1 MKMKKQPLGLYI
13 HIPYC
18 IHKCGYCDFNS
29 HPIKQDEMDHYID
42 ALVVEMKHYAKIY
55 TNTNIIKTI
64 FLGGGTPTTLN
75 PFQLER
81 ILKECVNEFTI
92 ASNAEITIEAN
103 PATVGIEL
111 MKSIRTMG
119 YNRISIGVQSFD
131 KAELKLLDRAH
142 GPKEIHSTV
151 DCARKAGFDN
161 LSLDLM
167 FAVPNQSLSSWENN
181 LNKAL
186 EKNPEHLSTYNL
198 TIEQGTA
205 FSKLQSNGKLIMPD
219 DGHQLE
225 LYKKT
230 IERLTKKGFHH
241 YEISNFARQGKECKH
256 NITYWENTNTLGLGA
271 GASSYM
277 NGTRFKNINL
287 PAHYIRQVKEKK
299 IAVEHSETLEL
310 RQAMGETIMLGLRL
324 LQGISIHQFE
334 KRFQISFIKLFRNII
349 SALKEKE
356 LVIIEKDYLR
366 LSQKGLFW
374 ADSVTLEFI

>member
-1 MKMKKQPLGLYI
+1 MKKQPLGLYI

-42 ALVVEMKHYAKIY
+42 ALVVEMRHYAKIY

-111 MKSIRTMG
+111 MKSIRTIG

-181 LNKAL
+181 LTKAL

-205 FSKLQSNGKLIMPD
+205 FSKLQSNGKLIMPE

-230 IERLTKKGFHH
+230 IEHLTKKGFHH
-241 YEISNFARQGKECKH
+241 YEISNFARRGKECKH
-256 NITYWENTNTLGLGA
+256 NITYWENKNTLGLGA

>member
-219 DGHQLE
+219 DDHQLE

-241 YEISNFARQGKECKH
+241 YEISNFARRGKECKH
-256 NITYWENTNTLGLGA
+256 NITYWENKNTLGLGA

>member
-1 MKMKKQPLGLYI
+1 MKQQPLGLYI

-29 HPIKQDEMDHYID
+29 HLIKQDEMDHYID
-42 ALVVEMKHYAKIY
+42 SLVVEMRHYAKIY
-55 TNTNIIKTI
+55 SNTNVIRTI
-64 FLGGGTPTTLN
+64 FLGGGTPTTLTAS
-75 PFQLER
+75 QLER
-81 ILKECVNEFTI
+81 ILKECVSEFTVP
-92 ASNAEITIEAN
+92 SDAEITIEAN
-103 PATVGIEL
+103 PATIDIEQL
-111 MKSIRTMG
+111 KSIRQTG

-142 GPKEIHSTV
+142 GPEEIHSTV
-151 DCARKAGFDN
+151 DRARKAGFDN

-181 LNKAL
+181 LDKAL

-219 DGHQLE
+219 DDHQLE

-230 IERLTKKGFHH
+230 IECLTKKGFHH
-241 YEISNFARQGKECKH
+241 YEISNFARRGKECKH
-256 NITYWENTNTLGLGA
+256 NITYWENKNTLGLGA

-287 PAHYIRQVKEKK
+287 PAHYIRQVKEEKT
-299 IAVEHSETLEL
+299 AVEYSETLEP

-334 KRFQISFIKLFRNII
+334 KRFQISFINLFRNII

-374 ADSVTLEFI
+374 ADSVILEFI

>member
-1 MKMKKQPLGLYI
+1 MKKQPLGLYI

-111 MKSIRTMG
+111 MKSIRAMG

-219 DGHQLE
+219 DDHQLE

-241 YEISNFARQGKECKH
+241 YEISNFARRGKECKH
-256 NITYWENTNTLGLGA
+256 NITYWENKNTLGLGA

>member
-1 MKMKKQPLGLYI
+1 MEKQSLGLYI

-29 HPIKQDEMDHYID
+29 HPIKHDEMDHYID
-42 ALVVEMKHYAKIY
+42 ALVAEMQHYAKIY
-55 TNTNIIKTI
+55 SNTNIIKTI
-64 FLGGGTPTTLN
+64 FLGGGTPTTLTVY
-75 PFQLER
+75 QLER
-81 ILKECVNEFTI
+81 ILKECVKEFKV
-92 ASNAEITIEAN
+92 SPDAEITIEAN
-103 PATVGIEL
+103 PATIDIEQ
-111 MKSIRTMG
+111 MKSIRQTG

-131 KAELKLLDRAH
+131 KTELKLLDRAH
-142 GPKEIHSTV
+142 GPEEVHSTV

-167 FAVPNQSLSSWENN
+167 FAIPNQSLSSWESN
-181 LNKAL
+181 LDKAL

-205 FSKLQSNGKLIMPD
+205 FSKLQSNGKLIMPE

-230 IERLTKKGFHH
+230 IERLTKKGLHH

-271 GASSYM
+271 GASSYI

-287 PAHYIRQVKEKK
+287 PAHYIRQVKEEK
-299 IAVEHSETLEL
+299 IAVEHSETLEP

-334 KRFQISFIKLFRNII
+334 RRFQVSFINLFKNII
-349 SALKEKE
+349 HS
-356 LVIIEKDYLR
+356 
-366 LSQKGLFW
+366 F
-374 ADSVTLEFI
+374 

>member
-1 MKMKKQPLGLYI
+1 MKKQPLGLYI

-219 DGHQLE
+219 DDHQLE

-241 YEISNFARQGKECKH
+241 YEISNFAHRGKECKH
-256 NITYWENTNTLGLGA
+256 NITYWENKNTLGLGA

-299 IAVEHSETLEL
+299 IAVEHSETLEP

-334 KRFQISFIKLFRNII
+334 KRFQISFINLFRNII

-374 ADSVTLEFI
+374 ADSVILEFI

>member
-1 MKMKKQPLGLYI
+1 MKKQPLGLYI

-219 DGHQLE
+219 DDHQLE

-241 YEISNFARQGKECKH
+241 YEISNFARRGKECKH
-256 NITYWENTNTLGLGA
+256 NITYWENKNTLGLGA

-324 LQGISIHQFE
+324 LQGINIHQFE

-374 ADSVTLEFI
+374 ADSVILEFI

>member
-1 MKMKKQPLGLYI
+1 MKKQPLGLYI

-181 LNKAL
+181 LTKAL

-219 DGHQLE
+219 DDHQLE

-241 YEISNFARQGKECKH
+241 YEISNFARRGKECKH
-256 NITYWENTNTLGLGA
+256 NITYWENKNTLGLGA

-299 IAVEHSETLEL
+299 IAVEHSETLEP

-334 KRFQISFIKLFRNII
+334 KRFQISFINLFRNII

>member
-1 MKMKKQPLGLYI
+1 MEQQPLGLYI

-29 HPIKQDEMDHYID
+29 HPIKQDEMNHYID
-42 ALVVEMKHYAKIY
+42 ALVAEMKHYAKTY
-55 TNTNIIKTI
+55 SNTNIIRTI
-64 FLGGGTPTTLN
+64 FLGGGTPTTLTVY
-75 PFQLER
+75 QLER
-81 ILKECVNEFTI
+81 ILKECVSEFTV
-92 ASNAEITIEAN
+92 ASDAEITIEAN
-103 PATVGIEL
+103 PATIDIEQL
-111 MKSIRTMG
+111 KSIRQTG

-131 KAELKLLDRAH
+131 KTELKLLDRAH
-142 GPKEIHSTV
+142 GPEEIHSTV
-151 DCARKAGFDN
+151 DRARKAGFDN

-167 FAVPNQSLSSWENN
+167 FAVPNQSLSSWESN

-219 DGHQLE
+219 DAHQLE
-225 LYKKT
+225 LYKRT

-256 NITYWENTNTLGLGA
+256 NITYWENKNTLGLGA

-299 IAVEHSETLEL
+299 TPVEHSETLEP

-324 LQGISIHQFE
+324 LQGISIHKFE
-334 KRFQISFIKLFRNII
+334 RRFQVSFINLFKNII
-349 SALKEKE
+349 HSLKEKE
-356 LVIIEKDYLR
+356 LILIEDDCLR
-366 LSQKGLFW
+366 LSPKGLFL
-374 ADSVTLEFI
+374 ADSVILEFI

>member
-1 MKMKKQPLGLYI
+1 MEQQPLGLYI

-29 HPIKQDEMDHYID
+29 HPIKQDEMNHYID
-42 ALVVEMKHYAKIY
+42 ALVAEMKHYAKTY
-55 TNTNIIKTI
+55 SNTNIIRTI
-64 FLGGGTPTTLN
+64 FLGGGTPTTLTVY
-75 PFQLER
+75 QLER
-81 ILKECVNEFTI
+81 ILKECVSEFTV
-92 ASNAEITIEAN
+92 ASDTEITIEAN
-103 PATVGIEL
+103 PATIDIEQL
-111 MKSIRTMG
+111 KSIRQTG

-131 KAELKLLDRAH
+131 KAELKLLDRTH
-142 GPKEIHSTV
+142 GPEEIHSTV
-151 DCARKAGFDN
+151 DRARKAGFDN

-219 DGHQLE
+219 DNHQLE
-225 LYKKT
+225 LYKRT

-241 YEISNFARQGKECKH
+241 YEISNFARRGKECKH
-256 NITYWENTNTLGLGA
+256 NITYWENKNTLGLGA

-299 IAVEHSETLEL
+299 IAVEHSETLEP

-334 KRFQISFIKLFRNII
+334 KRFQISFINLFRNII

>member
-1 MKMKKQPLGLYI
+1 MEQQPLGLYI

-29 HPIKQDEMDHYID
+29 HPIKQDEMNHYID
-42 ALVVEMKHYAKIY
+42 ALVAEMKHYAKTY
-55 TNTNIIKTI
+55 SNTNIIRTI
-64 FLGGGTPTTLN
+64 FLGGGTPTTLTVY
-75 PFQLER
+75 QLER
-81 ILKECVNEFTI
+81 ILKECVSEFTV
-92 ASNAEITIEAN
+92 ASDAEITIEAN
-103 PATVGIEL
+103 PATIDIEQL
-111 MKSIRTMG
+111 KSIRQTG

-142 GPKEIHSTV
+142 GPEEIHSTV
-151 DCARKAGFDN
+151 DRARKAGFDN

-167 FAVPNQSLSSWENN
+167 FAVPNQSLSSWESN

-219 DGHQLE
+219 DDHQLE

-241 YEISNFARQGKECKH
+241 YEISNFAHRGKECKH
-256 NITYWENTNTLGLGA
+256 NITYWENKNTLGLGA

-299 IAVEHSETLEL
+299 IAVEHSETLEP

-334 KRFQISFIKLFRNII
+334 KRFQISFTNLFRNII
-349 SALKEKE
+349 SSLKEKE
-356 LVIIEKDYLR
+356 LVVIEKDYLR
-366 LSQKGLFW
+366 LSKKGLFI
-374 ADSVTLEFI
+374 ADSVILEFI

>member
-1 MKMKKQPLGLYI
+1 MEQQPLGLYI

-29 HPIKQDEMDHYID
+29 HPIKQDEMNHYID
-42 ALVVEMKHYAKIY
+42 ALVAEMKHYAKTY
-55 TNTNIIKTI
+55 SNTHIIRTI
-64 FLGGGTPTTLN
+64 FLGGGTPTTLTVY
-75 PFQLER
+75 QLER
-81 ILKECVNEFTI
+81 ILKECVSEFTV
-92 ASNAEITIEAN
+92 ASDAEITIEAN
-103 PATVGIEL
+103 PATIDKEQL
-111 MKSIRTMG
+111 KSIRQTG

-142 GPKEIHSTV
+142 GPEEIHSTV
-151 DCARKAGFDN
+151 DRARKAGFDN

-167 FAVPNQSLSSWENN
+167 FAVPNQSLSSWESN

-219 DGHQLE
+219 DDHQLE
-225 LYKKT
+225 LYKRT

-241 YEISNFARQGKECKH
+241 YEISNFAHRGKECKH
-256 NITYWENTNTLGLGA
+256 NITYWENKNTLGLGA

-299 IAVEHSETLEL
+299 IAVEHSETLEP

-334 KRFQISFIKLFRNII
+334 KRFQISFINLFRNII

-374 ADSVTLEFI
+374 ADSVILEFI

>member
-1 MKMKKQPLGLYI
+1 MEQQPLGLYI

-29 HPIKQDEMDHYID
+29 HPIKQDEMNHYID
-42 ALVVEMKHYAKIY
+42 ALVAEMKHYAKTY
-55 TNTNIIKTI
+55 SNTNIIKTI
-64 FLGGGTPTTLN
+64 FLGGGTPTTLTVY
-75 PFQLER
+75 QLER
-81 ILKECVNEFTI
+81 ILKECVSEFTV
-92 ASNAEITIEAN
+92 ASDAEITIEAN
-103 PATVGIEL
+103 PATIDIEQL
-111 MKSIRTMG
+111 KSIRQTG

-142 GPKEIHSTV
+142 GPEEIHSTV
-151 DCARKAGFDN
+151 DRARKAGFDN

-167 FAVPNQSLSSWENN
+167 FAVPNQSLSSWESN

-219 DGHQLE
+219 DDHQLE

-241 YEISNFARQGKECKH
+241 YEISNFAHRGKECKH
-256 NITYWENTNTLGLGA
+256 NITYWENKNTLGLGA

-299 IAVEHSETLEL
+299 IAVEHSETLEP

-334 KRFQISFIKLFRNII
+334 KRFQISFINLFRNII

-374 ADSVTLEFI
+374 ADSVILEFI